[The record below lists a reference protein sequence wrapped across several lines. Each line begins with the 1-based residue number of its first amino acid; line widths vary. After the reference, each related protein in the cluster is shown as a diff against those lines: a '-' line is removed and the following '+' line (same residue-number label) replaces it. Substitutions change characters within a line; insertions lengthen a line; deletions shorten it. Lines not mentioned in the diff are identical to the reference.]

1 MKELIIE
8 HKFRHLHLRVF
19 KGMEDDYD
27 LVFTSCDY
35 PYFRVQF
42 KNLDKINLD
51 HYQSVG
57 HMLSKEKRKMLDT
70 IYINHAKLLL
80 SLPKD

>member
-1 MKELIIE
+1 VKELIIE

-51 HYQSVG
+51 HLYPLYRNRAWILQW
-57 HMLSKEKRKMLDT
+57 
-70 IYINHAKLLL
+70 
-80 SLPKD
+80 LPPRWCHYLVIGA